1 MSVTYES
8 LWKMLS
14 YKNVSAADLRKITGI
29 APNTMTKLKRNEDVA
44 LSILGKICSFLD
56 CDYGDIVSYVSDENT
71 DSDNIEKF
79 SINNRRYLG
88 NKYKLLPFITEIVNC
103 HCSNISS
110 VADIFSGTGA
120 VASAFSDKQII
131 TNDLMY
137 SNYICNYAWFGSQA
151 FDRSK
156 IIKIIS
162 GYNNAI
168 VDESNYMTENFSD
181 TYFSKSDCAKIGYIR
196 ENIEVLYNEH
206 KINEREKSLLIMS
219 LIYAMDKIANTCGH
233 YDAYIQNAVFDR
245 HLLLAVPAVN
255 TRNNPLNKCYNEDAN
270 ELVKHIYA
278 DLVYID
284 PPYNSRQYCDSYHLL
299 ENVAKWEKPDVFGV
313 AKKMDRSS
321 MKSRYCTRTAETAF
335 RELIEN
341 INSKYI
347 LFSYNNMASKGNERS
362 NAKISD
368 EAILDILSEKG
379 TVQVFEES
387 YKAFSTGKSDIK
399 DNAERLFLCI
409 CKR

>member
-1 MSVTYES
+1 
-8 LWKMLS
+8 MLS